1 MMGFFFLRPSI
12 PSFQYSIVIMPY
24 HFELLKTDPN
34 CRARLGRIT
43 TDHGEVKTP
52 VFMPVG
58 TQGTVKAL
66 LPETL
71 KTLGVEVILGNMYHL
86 YLRPGHELV
95 RGFGGLH
102 RFMNWPG
109 PILTDSGGYQIFSLG
124 ALRQIKEEGVVF
136 QSHIDGSRHFIS
148 PESAIE
154 IQEALGADIMMCFD
168 ECTPYPADQ
177 KYAKES
183 LDLTVR
189 WAERCKKAQK
199 ENGQALFGIIQG
211 GVYPDLRQ
219 ESVAMITRIGF
230 DGYAL
235 GGLSVGEP
243 KELMWRVTEET
254 APLLPADKARYLMG
268 VGTPEDILEAVFHGI
283 DMFDCVL
290 PTRGARNGF
299 LFTNSGKVV
308 IKNARYRD
316 DASPLDESCDCY
328 TCKNYSRAYLRH
340 LFVAKEILAMVL
352 NTIHN
357 VRFYMNLMERVRT
370 AIQEERFV
378 EFRREFLHRCVRE
391 PEPEEDTCVRPAAGE
406 TE

>member
-1 MMGFFFLRPSI
+1 MA
-12 PSFQYSIVIMPY
+12 YS
-24 HFELLKTDPN
+24 FELLKTDRKS
-34 CRARLGRIT
+34 RARLGRIT
-43 TDHGEVKTP
+43 TDHGEVNTP

-71 KTLGVEVILGNMYHL
+71 KALGAEIVLGNMYHL

-95 RGFGGLH
+95 RDLGGLQ
-102 RFMNWPG
+102 RFMNWRG

-124 ALRQIKEEGVVF
+124 ALRQITEEGVVF
-136 QSHIDGSRHFIS
+136 QSHIDGSRHFIT
-148 PESAIE
+148 PESAVA

-168 ECTPYPADQ
+168 ECTPYPADRR
-177 KYAKES
+177 YAKES

-189 WAERCKKAQK
+189 WAERCRKARK
-199 ENGQALFGIIQG
+199 EDSRALFGIIQG
-211 GVYPDLRQ
+211 GVYTDLRQ
-219 ESVAMITRIGF
+219 EAVERIIRIGF

-243 KELMWRVTEET
+243 KEIMWQVTEET
-254 APLLPADKARYLMG
+254 APLLPTGRARYLMG

-290 PTRGARNGF
+290 PTRGARNGL
-299 LFTNSGKVV
+299 LFTNRGKVV
-308 IKNARYRD
+308 IKHARYRD
-316 DASPLDESCDCY
+316 DSSPLDEFCDCY

-357 VRFYMNLMERVRT
+357 VRFYMNLMEGIRT
-370 AIQEERFV
+370 AVRGDRFL
-378 EFRREFLHRCVRE
+378 EFRREFLDRYVRE
-391 PEPEEDTCVRPAAGE
+391 PEEVPCVRPSAGE
-406 TE
+406 AE

>member
-1 MMGFFFLRPSI
+1 MIMSY
-12 PSFQYSIVIMPY
+12 SFT
-24 HFELLKTDPN
+24 LLKKDPRSN
-34 CRARLGRIT
+34 ARLGIIT
-43 TDHGEVKTP
+43 TSHGEVKTP

-71 KTLGVEVILGNMYHL
+71 KALGVEMILGNMYHL

-95 RGFGGLH
+95 RDFGGLH

-148 PESAIE
+148 PESAVG

-168 ECTPYPADQ
+168 ECTAYPADR
-177 KYAKES
+177 KYTKES
-183 LDLTVR
+183 LDLTIR
-189 WAERCKKAQK
+189 WANRCSKARK
-199 ENGQALFGIIQG
+199 GNGQALFGIIQG
-211 GVYPDLRQ
+211 GVYPDLR
-219 ESVAMITRIGF
+219 EEAVEMIVRIGF

-243 KELMWRVTEET
+243 KELMWRVVEET
-254 APLLPADKARYLMG
+254 TPLLPGDKARYLMG
-268 VGTPEDILEAVFHGI
+268 VGTPGDIIEAVFHGI
-283 DMFDCVL
+283 DMFDCVI
-290 PTRGARNGF
+290 PTRGARNGL

-316 DASPLDESCDCY
+316 DASPPDESCDCY

-357 VRFYMNLMERVRT
+357 VRFYMNLMDRIRT
-370 AIQEERFV
+370 AIREDRFV
-378 EFRREFLHRCVRE
+378 EFRREFLHRHTRVTD
-391 PEPEEDTCVRPAAGE
+391 EDSCVRPAAGE